1 MGEDRKPALCIENN
15 ELGWNLSF
23 RISGLGPSLAM
34 NFNLRLHHKSY
45 SNFSFEL

>member
-34 NFNLRLHHKSY
+34 NFNFKITS
-45 SNFSFEL
+45 

>member
-1 MGEDRKPALCIENN
+1 MGEHRKPALCID

-34 NFNLRLHHKSY
+34 NFNFLRLHRKSY
-45 SNFSFEL
+45 SNFSFDL